1 MTGIVLQIMD
11 DYLKQQCSVAVFKST
26 MLESKSKSLE
36 CTHMVNSNVEFLAA
50 ISFMIDV
57 KAYTFYIHTKVHS
70 DNNFSSFTL
79 QSYNPIF
86 SLKS

>member
-1 MTGIVLQIMD
+1 MTGITLQIMD

-57 KAYTFYIHTKVHS
+57 KAYT
-70 DNNFSSFTL
+70 
-79 QSYNPIF
+79 YNSKCIQIIIF
-86 SLKS
+86 VVLP

>member
-26 MLESKSKSLE
+26 MLESKLKSLD

-57 KAYTFYIHTKVHS
+57 KAYTHTKVHS
-70 DNNFSSFTL
+70 DNNFCCFTL
-79 QSYNPIF
+79 QSHNPIF

>member
-11 DYLKQQCSVAVFKST
+11 DYLRQQCSLLS
-26 MLESKSKSLE
+26 SGSQID
-36 CTHMVNSNVEFLAA
+36 NVRKQIKGPGMYTYGNFLAA